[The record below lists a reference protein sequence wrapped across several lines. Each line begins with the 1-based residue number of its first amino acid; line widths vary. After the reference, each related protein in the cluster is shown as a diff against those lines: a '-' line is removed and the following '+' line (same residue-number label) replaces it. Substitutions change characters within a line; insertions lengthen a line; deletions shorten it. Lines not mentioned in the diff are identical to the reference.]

1 MVSMWWFANAGPAL
15 LAAAAVAAGAG
26 RQFRPRWTLRL
37 MEMAALAALMVAAAL
52 AIWVALSGPRTLAL
66 PGAEALLAARLDVV
80 SVTMLVL
87 VGLVGWVV
95 VRFAAT
101 YLDGEAQHGSFM
113 AWLAVTL
120 ASVMLLVS
128 AGTLPQLVFAWI
140 ATGRGLHRLLLFYPE
155 RAAARRAARKK
166 ALSTGLAD
174 LLLIGAAVLLWRATG
189 TTDIAAVLDAA
200 RAGVAPDTMAIAAAW
215 IALAAVLKSAQ
226 FPVHGWLTEVME
238 APTPVSALLHAGVI
252 NAGGFLLIRLADV
265 MLASPAALAAL
276 AILGGVTALFGSI
289 VLTTQTAIKTQ
300 LAWST
305 VAQMGFMVMQCGLG
319 LFHLALLHIVA
330 HSLYKA
336 HAFLAS
342 GGTVQRIAAARR
354 LGPVAKPDGVS
365 IALAML
371 AAAILYAAL
380 AIGFDAWNKPP
391 QAVALG
397 AILIFGIAYLIVQG
411 MSPAAPRA
419 LLQRTLAFA
428 ILSTCAYFL
437 LHGAAV
443 RLTEGTLPP
452 VPAPGPFQW
461 ALIALA
467 LLAFAGVALAQAMLP
482 LWRDHPVARRL
493 RVHVSNGFYANALLD
508 RVIGGRTL
516 GKA

>member
-1 MVSMWWFANAGPAL
+1 MWWLANAGPAF
-15 LAAAAVAAGAG
+15 LAAAALLAGAG
-26 RQFRPRWTLRL
+26 RQFRPGWTLRVIS
-37 MEMAALAALMVAAAL
+37 LAALGALVAAVAL
-52 AIWVALSGPRTLAL
+52 AGWTGWMGPRTLAL
-66 PGAEALLAARLDVV
+66 PGVDALVSTRLDVV

-87 VGLVGWVV
+87 VSFVGCIV

-101 YLDGEAQHGSFM
+101 YLDGEARQGSFM

-140 ATGRGLHRLLLFYPE
+140 AAGQGLRRLLLFYPE

-166 ALSTGLAD
+166 AISTGFAD
-174 LLLIGAAVLLWRATG
+174 VALIGSAVLLWQATG
-189 TTDIAAVLDAA
+189 TTDIARLLEAA
-200 RAGVAPDTMAIAAAW
+200 RAGTAPGAMALAAW
-215 IALAAVLKSAQ
+215 GIALAAMLKSAQ
-226 FPVHGWLTEVME
+226 FPLHGWLTEVME

-265 MLASPAALAAL
+265 MLVSPSALALL
-276 AILGGVTALFGSI
+276 AVLGGFTALFGSL
-289 VLTTQTAIKTQ
+289 VLPTQPAIKTQ

-319 LFHLALLHIVA
+319 LFYLALLHIVA

-336 HAFLAS
+336 HAFLSS
-342 GGTVQRIAAARR
+342 GGAVERIAAARR
-354 LGPVAKPDGVS
+354 LGPVAKPDGAAVG
-365 IALAML
+365 LAML
-371 AAAILYAAL
+371 GAAILYGAL
-380 AIGFDAWNKPP
+380 AIGFGAWAKPP

-397 AILIFGIAYLIVQG
+397 AILVFGVAYLIVQG

-419 LLQRTLAFA
+419 LLQSTLGFA
-428 ILSTCAYFL
+428 ILATSAYFI
-437 LHGAAV
+437 LHHAAEW
-443 RLTEGTLPP
+443 LTIGTLPP

-461 ALIALA
+461 VLLAVALIA
-467 LLAFAGVALAQAMLP
+467 FGGIALAQAMLP
-482 LWRDHPVARRL
+482 LWCDHPAAQRL
-493 RVHVSNGFYANALLD
+493 RTHLSHGFYVNALLD
-508 RVIGGRTL
+508 RVIGSRVI